1 MPRPGALLRRLA
13 RPALVA
19 AFLLAPAAATSLALA
34 VTARATLADCV
45 PLWSDEVHYWNEI
58 ACFARAGF
66 GGGYCVPDERP
77 APASWCHFGPHGPGF
92 PAVCGSLARLL
103 GWHPASGPLF
113 NVLFLMA
120 GAAAWLALCR
130 PDTTRLALATLLAA
144 TYWPLLLYLPATMQ
158 EGLHCGIAFLL
169 AGLAHAG
176 INREGARAWW
186 LVPFCLVAV
195 AAALVRVT
203 WVLVLVPCACVAL
216 GRLSWPRRLAL
227 VAAAAAAV
235 PCLAW
240 QWRTQCAP
248 FPGFLSDV
256 IATAKTSPSAAA
268 ADLAGHFRYSLQ
280 LFFDRAWGTTPQVW
294 LRYEAAG
301 VALVGAWF
309 VLRPRAPDRRALVF
323 AGLNVALVAAA
334 VIAVY
339 DVVDW
344 RDHRVIA
351 PHLLLSL
358 LVLLSG
364 GAYRGAAAI
373 VAVHLLFAVP
383 FLEQFAAVHRDR
395 PHVPAAEIAA
405 TRSAV
410 EGVLAFDPAEPAW
423 ANTVLV
429 PAEYLATPLLGV
441 PAGVGV
447 SYYALHGASLE
458 LPPKSR
464 YLILGPRDRQ
474 DLGDRVRLVRL
485 RRLPAGVLYL
495 NLDSFPDGRAPPPA
509 APEPPEEAPAT
520 PPRGPRP

>member
-1 MPRPGALLRRLA
+1 
-13 RPALVA
+13 
-19 AFLLAPAAATSLALA
+19 
-34 VTARATLADCV
+34 
-45 PLWSDEVHYWNEI
+45 
-58 ACFARAGF
+58 
-66 GGGYCVPDERP
+66 
-77 APASWCHFGPHGPGF
+77 
-92 PAVCGSLARLL
+92 VCGSLARIL

-113 NVLFLMA
+113 NVLFVMA

-130 PDTTRLALATLLAA
+130 PDTKRLALATLLAA
-144 TYWPLLLYLPATMQ
+144 TFWPCLLYLPATMQ

-169 AGLAHAG
+169 AGLAHAA

-186 LVPFCLVAV
+186 LVPFSLAAV

-203 WVLVLVPCACVAL
+203 WVLVLVPYACVAL
-216 GRLSWPRRLAL
+216 DRLSWRRRLAL

-240 QWRTQCAP
+240 QWRVQCAP
-248 FPGFLSDV
+248 YPGFLSEV
-256 IATAKTSPSAAA
+256 IDTAKTSPSAAA
-268 ADLAGHFRYSLQ
+268 AELAGHFLNSLG
-280 LFFDRAWGTTPQVW
+280 LFLHRGWGTTPEVW
-294 LRYEAAG
+294 LRHEAAG
-301 VALVGAWF
+301 VALLGAWF

-339 DVVDW
+339 DVADW

-358 LVLLSG
+358 LVLVSG

-373 VAVHLLFAVP
+373 VAVHLLVAVP
-383 FLEQFAAVHRDR
+383 CLEQFAAAHKDR
-395 PHVPAAEIAA
+395 TRVPAAEIAA

-410 EGVLAFDPAEPAW
+410 DGVLAFDPAESAW

-429 PAEYLATPLLGV
+429 PGEYRGTPLLGL

-447 SYYALHGASLE
+447 SYYRLHGASLD

-464 YLILGPRDRQ
+464 YLILGPRDRK
-474 DLGDRVRLVRL
+474 DPGDRVRLVRL
-485 RRLPAGVLYL
+485 RQLPAGALYL
-495 NLDSFPDGRAPPPA
+495 NLDSFPEGRAPPPA
-509 APEPPEEAPAT
+509 APEPPDEAPAT
-520 PPRGPRP
+520 PPGGPRP